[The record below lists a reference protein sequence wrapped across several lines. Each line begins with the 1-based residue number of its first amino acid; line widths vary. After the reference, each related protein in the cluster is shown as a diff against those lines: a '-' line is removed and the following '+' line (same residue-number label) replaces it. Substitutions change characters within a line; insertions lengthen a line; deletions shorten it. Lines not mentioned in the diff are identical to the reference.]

1 MKKKLVLL
9 AMLVSFMAL
18 SLTFLSCGDDDG
30 SDDGPLKLRGTSWV
44 HRTTKAEVAATSG
57 ITEAEVDA
65 YFASSGVTINWPLPM
80 TKIDFPSDNDFTLYS
95 NSGFSNTP
103 AWEEI
108 FTGTYTISDNTVT
121 LNVGGVYDF
130 SLTCTVKGRTLTL
143 TQEDNTLVFTKQ

>member
-1 MKKKLVLL
+1 
-9 AMLVSFMAL
+9 MLVSFLAL
-18 SLTFLSCGDDDG
+18 SLTFLGCEDDEEETTPEPALVL
-30 SDDGPLKLRGTSWV
+30 SGTSWV
-44 HRTTKAEVAATSG
+44 HRVTKAELAAGSG

-65 YFASSGVTINWPLPM
+65 YFALAGVTINWPLPM

-103 AWEEI
+103 AWEETY
-108 FTGTYTISDNTVT
+108 TGTYTISDNTVT

-130 SLTCTVKGRTLTL
+130 SLTCTVNGNTLTL